1 LVGTPKKRAKR
12 EAAAR
17 ATAEAV
23 RQSATAE
30 GEAAIGEVAASPS
43 STKPKR
49 NGKPGSQIPAGT
61 ASLIQERQSAESTP
75 DTRQQPRQLGRPST
89 FTDEIAEEIC
99 DFVAAGGHLAQ
110 YCEQPGKPEK
120 RTIYRWIAKHPDT
133 FGPAYARARVARA
146 LARSDALDELIDR
159 VVAGGIDS
167 NAARIA
173 IDAHKWQM
181 ARENQNLF
189 GDRLT
194 TEVKAKVEVL
204 DHTPL
209 SKIELARRIAFRLQR
224 GADALAEL
232 SPEELAKL
240 GELPPLL
247 EMQAFIK

>member
-1 LVGTPKKRAKR
+1 LAGTPKKRARR
-12 EAAAR
+12 EAAVKA
-17 ATAEAV
+17 AAEAT
-23 RQSATAE
+23 RRSITAG
-30 GEAAIGEVAASPS
+30 GEDGMRDRK
-43 STKPKR
+43 T
-49 NGKPGSQIPAGT
+49 GSQIPAST
-61 ASLIQERQSAESTP
+61 TSLLQERQSAKSTQN
-75 DTRQQPRQLGRPST
+75 TEQQPCQLGRPST
-89 FTDEIAEEIC
+89 FTEEIAEEIC

-120 RTIYRWIAKHPDT
+120 RTIYRWIAKHSRT

-159 VVAGGIDS
+159 VVAGEIDS

-204 DHTPL
+204 DHPPL
-209 SKIELARRIAFRLQR
+209 NKIELARRIVYRLQR
-224 GADALAEL
+224 GADAVAEL
-232 SPEELAKL
+232 SAEEVAKL
-240 GELPPLL
+240 GELPPLI
-247 EMQAFIK
+247 EMQAFAK